1 MKKTFSIQLNT
12 ELTIDFTAWKLSD
25 AQLKGG
31 LETKRLVIDHFLEN
45 YGFEGFEIVESNGN
59 SLHDAITEIVKA
71 QKSYLKPLVV
81 HASECYKLMT
91 NPLRKSDELSETTKT
106 WLKEKAVEEVLGL
119 RKRVQTKPMIKGTL
133 CEHKSIDL
141 YNKVMQSKYKKNSA
155 TKEKNGFCGTPDLL
169 ADERIV
175 EIKTSWDA
183 TTFPFFKDEVCKL
196 VKKSGYDW
204 QCRVYMM
211 LFGIDKAVV
220 SYCLV
225 DTPEVTPDGVWLLNK
240 WDDHTLHKF
249 DGKVRSQKRISVS
262 ETIDRD
268 ASIEQKML
276 ERYQIANQY
285 YQNYL
290 EEIYYK

>member
-1 MKKTFSIQLNT
+1 MKKTFSIQLDT
-12 ELTIDFTAWKLSD
+12 ELTVDFAAYGLTD
-25 AQLKGG
+25 AQQRGG
-31 LETKRLVIDHFLEN
+31 YEAKKMLIHHFFEEN
-45 YGFEGFEIVESNGN
+45 GVEEFEIIESNGN
-59 SLHDAITEIVKA
+59 SLVDAITDVVKA
-71 QKSYLKPLVV
+71 QMLHLRPLVV

-91 NPLRKSDELSETTKT
+91 NPQRKSEELSETTKT

-119 RKRVQTKPMIKGTL
+119 RKSVETKPMLKGTL
-133 CEHKSIDL
+133 CEDKSIDL
-141 YNKVMQSKYKKNSA
+141 YNKVMLTNYKKNSV
-155 TKEKNGFCGTPDLL
+155 TKNINGFIGTPDLL
-169 ADERIV
+169 GDDGIV

-183 TTFPFFKDEVCKL
+183 STFPFFKDEVNKL

-225 DTPEVTPDGVWLLNK
+225 DTPAKTPDGVLLLNK
-240 WDDHTLHKF
+240 WDDHTLHQF
-249 DGKVRSQKRISVS
+249 DGKVREQKRVSVS
-262 ETIDRD
+262 ETIERD

-276 ERYQIANQY
+276 ERYAVANQY